1 MPADTAGIRCIAD
14 QSTPAAAAVFMTS
27 FHKKR
32 SLVAIWLMPRRVF
45 KALATEERRVWG
57 FPLLVIALALLIKTL
72 ASGWVKQME
81 LIIPALPPEFQYY
94 LPEEQE
100 RLMRA
105 LELTKGPL
113 FVYIFP
119 SFGSLLGM
127 FLQWLILS
135 GAMRTALRTL
145 RDKTP
150 GVIIRNIIAW
160 GSLPFALRYLI
171 QAAYIFLAGRQITQT
186 GLAVLAQPGD
196 PLMLSFWSG
205 LDIYLIWQVFLILLG
220 CKYTARIPLWKSIPS
235 LFVSIFI
242 VLVLSAIVSMG
253 MDTLG
258 GMLTG

>member
-1 MPADTAGIRCIAD
+1 
-14 QSTPAAAAVFMTS
+14 MTS

-32 SLVAIWLMPRRVF
+32 SLVAIWFMPRRVF
-45 KALATEERRVWG
+45 KALAEEERRIWG
-57 FPLLVIALALLIKTL
+57 FPLLIIGLALLIRTL

-81 LIIPALPPEFQYY
+81 MVIPALPPEFQYY

-119 SFGSLLGM
+119 AFGSLLGM
-127 FLQWLILS
+127 FMQWFVLS
-135 GAMRTALRTL
+135 GVMRTSLRML
-145 RDKTP
+145 RDKTS
-150 GVIIRNIIAW
+150 GVIIRNITAW
-160 GSLPFALRYLI
+160 GSLPFTLRYFI
-171 QAAYIFLAGRQITQT
+171 QAVYIFLAGRQITQT
-186 GLAVLAQPGD
+186 GLAGLAEPGD
-196 PLMLSFWSG
+196 PLMLSFWGS

-235 LFVSIFI
+235 LLVSIFI

-258 GMLTG
+258 GMLSA